1 MTTQQGSNAAALPV
15 NFYRNYRTIHGE
27 IKLIYFKVCLSNF
40 GITKS
45 RLERIQ
51 RNLTPTGMDH
61 WTEEENTKTDPRLL
75 SVTEV

>member
-15 NFYRNYRTIHGE
+15 NFYRYYRTIHGE

-51 RNLTPTGMDH
+51 RNLTPTGMASLDRRGKH
-61 WTEEENTKTDPRLL
+61 QNRPKALECH
-75 SVTEV
+75 